1 MLFSVIAILCFTSI
15 TYFCYQHKISYMKF
29 RLKLI
34 ALTILSLLVLVC
46 GYQTYW
52 LINFHKEQYNKLERV
67 IQKTIDDGFL
77 KEMAIRLTIISSEKD
92 QGKYIQTMVDTVGKN
107 QIINNDQNS
116 ASFSMSFKE
125 DTYNETSKQNKDSVF
140 QTLNYVN
147 VAVKKGLSMSIN
159 SIKKPDIHR
168 FDSILTA
175 DLLSQELNIP
185 HVIEIRKTVNDSL
198 IERIPK
204 KEFTYKNSQKY
215 PLKDWQDNKHTYTL
229 FMENPKWY
237 IFKGMWGLVSVSVL
251 MVILLMISYIYLL
264 KVILRQKSID
274 EIKSDFI
281 NNMTHELKTPISVTY
296 AAVDA
301 MQNFGLGQDPEKRE
315 EYLSISKEQ
324 LLYLNSL
331 VEQILT
337 MSVEERKNMK
347 LTLENINLKDVFENQ
362 KSKFLLN
369 AHKQIEFII
378 NVETDNRGIKAD
390 KLHFVNMISN
400 LVENAIKYSG
410 ESVKIELASYRSGSK
425 TIIAVSDNGIGIPN
439 NSLDKIFDKFY
450 RVSTGNIHDVK
461 GYGLGLSYV
470 KTIVDKHEW
479 NIKVESSL
487 GKGSCFK
494 IIIP

>member
-1 MLFSVIAILCFTSI
+1 
-15 TYFCYQHKISYMKF
+15 MKF

-34 ALTILSLLVLVC
+34 AFTILSLLVLVC

-52 LINFHKEQYNKLERV
+52 LINFHKEQYNKVERV

-77 KEMAIRLTIISSEKD
+77 KEMAIRLTIISSEKNRE
-92 QGKYIQTMVDTVGKN
+92 KYVQTIIHTVGKN
-107 QIINNDQNS
+107 QIIENDQNS
-116 ASFSMSFKE
+116 ASISMSFNE
-125 DTYNETSKQNKDSVF
+125 DASNQNKDSVF
-140 QTLNYVN
+140 QILNYVN
-147 VAVKKGLSMSIN
+147 VAVKKGLLTAIN
-159 SIKKPDIHR
+159 SIKKPDINR
-168 FDSILTA
+168 FDSIFTA
-175 DLLSQELNIP
+175 DMLSQELNIP

-198 IERIPK
+198 IDRIQK

-215 PLKDWQDNKHTYTL
+215 PLEDWQDPDYSYTL
-229 FMENPKWY
+229 LIENPKWY
-237 IFKGMWGLVSVSVL
+237 IFKDMWGLVSVSVL
-251 MVILLMISYIYLL
+251 MIILLITSYVYLL

-301 MQNFGLGQDPEKRE
+301 MQNFGLGQDQKKRE

-324 LLYLNSL
+324 LLSLNSL

-337 MSVEERKNMK
+337 MSVEERKNLK
-347 LTLENINLKDVFENQ
+347 LVMENINLKDVFENQ
-362 KSKFLLN
+362 KTKFLLN
-369 AHKQIEFII
+369 AHKQIEFIVD
-378 NVETDNRGIKAD
+378 VEPDNPGIKAD

-410 ESVKIELASYRSGSK
+410 ENVKIELAAYRSGSK
-425 TIIAVSDNGIGIPN
+425 TIIAISDNGIGMPN
-439 NSLDKIFDKFY
+439 NSMDKIFDKFY
-450 RVSTGNIHDVK
+450 RVSTGNIHNVK

-470 KTIVDKHEW
+470 KTIVDKHGW

>member
-1 MLFSVIAILCFTSI
+1 MLFSVITILCFTLI
-15 TYFCYQHKISYMKF
+15 TYFCYQHKISQMKF

-34 ALTILSLLVLVC
+34 AFTILSLLVLVC

-92 QGKYIQTMVDTVGKN
+92 QGKYVKTMTDTVRQN
-107 QIINNDQNS
+107 QVISNNKDG
-116 ASFSMSFKE
+116 ASFSMAL
-125 DTYNETSKQNKDSVF
+125 NQETSDKASKDKDSVF

-147 VAVKKGLSMSIN
+147 VAIKKGLSMSIN
-159 SIKKPDIHR
+159 SIKKPDIQR

-185 HVIEIRKTVNDSL
+185 HIIEIRKTANDSL
-198 IERIPK
+198 IDQIPQ
-204 KEFTYKNSQKY
+204 KEFTYKNSQEY
-215 PLKDWQDNKHTYTL
+215 PLKDWQDPNYTYVL
-229 FMENPKWY
+229 LMENPKWH
-237 IFKGMWGLVSVSVL
+237 IFKDMWGLVSVSVL
-251 MVILLMISYIYLL
+251 MVLLLMTSYIYLL
-264 KVILRQKSID
+264 KVILKQKSID

-301 MQNFGLGQDPEKRE
+301 MQNFGLGDNPEKRE

-324 LLYLNSL
+324 LLFLNSL

-337 MSVEERKNMK
+337 MSVEERKNLK
-347 LTLENINLKDVFENQ
+347 LELENINLKSIFENQ

-369 AHKQIEFII
+369 AHKQIEFI
-378 NVETDNRGIKAD
+378 TDIEPDNLEIKAD
-390 KLHFVNMISN
+390 KLHFSNMISN

-410 ESVKIELASYRSGSK
+410 ESVKVELTAYRSGGK
-425 TIIAVSDNGIGIPN
+425 VIIAISDNGIGIPN

-470 KTIVDKHEW
+470 KTIADKHEW
-479 NIKVESSL
+479 SIRVESSL
-487 GKGSCFK
+487 GKGTCFK

>member
-1 MLFSVIAILCFTSI
+1 MLFSVITILCFTSI
-15 TYFCYQHKISYMKF
+15 TYFCYQHKISHMKF

-34 ALTILSLLVLVC
+34 AFTILSLLVLVC

-67 IQKTIDDGFL
+67 IKKTIDDGFL

-92 QGKYIQTMVDTVGKN
+92 QGKYVQAMTDTVGHN
-107 QIINNDQNS
+107 QIVSNDQNS
-116 ASFSMSFKE
+116 ATFSMAFKE

-147 VAVKKGLSMSIN
+147 VAIKKGLSMSIN

-175 DLLSQELNIP
+175 DLLSQELDIP

-198 IERIPK
+198 IDRIPNN
-204 KEFTYKNSQKY
+204 EFVYKNSQKY
-215 PLKDWQDNKHTYTL
+215 PLEDWQDPNYSYIL
-229 FMENPKWY
+229 LMENPKWY
-237 IFKGMWGLVSVSVL
+237 IFKDMWGLVSVSVL

-324 LLYLNSL
+324 LLYMNSL

-337 MSVEERKNMK
+337 MSVEERKNLK
-347 LTLENINLKDVFENQ
+347 LTLEDINLKDVFENQ

-369 AHKQIEFII
+369 AHKQIEFIVD
-378 NVETDNRGIKAD
+378 VEPDNLEIKAD
-390 KLHFVNMISN
+390 KLHFGNMISN

-410 ESVKIELASYRSGSK
+410 ESVKIELEAYRSGSK
-425 TIIAVSDNGIGIPN
+425 TIITISDNGIGIPN
-439 NSLDKIFDKFY
+439 SSLDKIFDKFY

-470 KTIVDKHEW
+470 KTIIDKHEW
-479 NIKVESSL
+479 NIKAESSL